1 VSPVEMTHDAI
12 GVCEPEERIQLWNG
26 QAGSRRRRRQQSGNA
41 ILEAALIMT
50 PFLALM
56 LGVVELSLPLF
67 KKSVF
72 TAAVRE
78 GCRYGITYQTSY
90 QGTTYGTQTQAIQA
104 VVQNNAMG
112 FLNGTTGLNQ
122 IKVQYFLPVSPF
134 TEVTGT
140 PTANG
145 DGNVLQVSVQ
155 GYVHAWIAP
164 VLWFWGPINFSVT
177 NGTLTIAAI
186 SADRL
191 ESLPGGSSRPAP

>member
-1 VSPVEMTHDAI
+1 MV
-12 GVCEPEERIQLWNG
+12 
-26 QAGSRRRRRQQSGNA
+26 
-41 ILEAALIMT
+41 EAALIMT

-56 LGVVELSLPLF
+56 LGIVELSLPIF
-67 KKSVF
+67 KKSLF

-78 GCRYGITYQTSY
+78 GCRYGITYQTTY

-104 VVQNNAMG
+104 VVQTNAMG
-112 FLNGTTGLNQ
+112 FLSGSSGLNQ

-140 PTANG
+140 STANR

-155 GYVHAWIAP
+155 GYNHAWIAP
-164 VLWFWGPINFSVT
+164 VLWFWGPTNFSVT
-177 NGTLTIAAI
+177 TGTLVIAAI

>member
-1 VSPVEMTHDAI
+1 MTADANRL
-12 GVCEPEERIQLWNG
+12 GEPRSG
-26 QAGSRRRRRQQSGNA
+26 RRRSRQRGNA

-67 KKSVF
+67 KKSLF

-78 GCRYGITYQTSY
+78 GCRYGITYQTAF
-90 QGTTYGTQTQAIQA
+90 QGTTYGTQTEAIQA
-104 VVQNNAMG
+104 VVQSNAMG
-112 FLNGTTGLNQ
+112 FLSGATGLNQ
-122 IKVQYFLPVSPF
+122 IKVQYFLPVTPF

-140 PTANG
+140 PTANA

-164 VLWFWGPINFSVT
+164 VLWFWGPTNFSVT
-177 NGTLTIAAI
+177 SSSLTIAAI

-191 ESLPGGSSRPAP
+191 ESLPSGASRPAP

>member
-1 VSPVEMTHDAI
+1 MES
-12 GVCEPEERIQLWNG
+12 
-26 QAGSRRRRRQQSGNA
+26 
-41 ILEAALIMT
+41 ALILT

-56 LGVVELSLPLF
+56 LGVMELSLPLF
-67 KKSVF
+67 KKSLF

-78 GCRYGITYQTSY
+78 GCRYGITYQNLVPRDNLWHAEPSHSSCSPKQRDGIPERDY
-90 QGTTYGTQTQAIQA
+90 RSKSNQGA
-104 VVQNNAMG
+104 VFFARV
-112 FLNGTTGLNQ
+112 
-122 IKVQYFLPVSPF
+122 P

-155 GYVHAWIAP
+155 GYRHAWIAP

-177 NGTLTIAAI
+177 NGSLTIAAI